1 MMIGLVMELTSKELE
16 ITKKEKEQSIKMLRG
31 YLIFSNILII
41 LETIYVNISSIN
53 KINTLLIIIMIL
65 LFIFRLILINTKY
78 KKKNSIYVFLYPI
91 LLSIVLVFSTGI
103 KIILFFNIIYGVI
116 IYLSIKGKFKNSKL
130 NNKVENKSLI
140 IGLITIS
147 GPATLNIDTSINF
160 TIIVL
165 FFLVMLTEVANYVF
179 YNHYED
185 WINKQSINYK

>member
-78 KKKNSIYVFLYPI
+78 KKKIVYMFSYIRYYY
-91 LLSIVLVFSTGI
+91 LLF
-103 KIILFFNIIYGVI
+103 
-116 IYLSIKGKFKNSKL
+116 
-130 NNKVENKSLI
+130 
-140 IGLITIS
+140 
-147 GPATLNIDTSINF
+147 
-160 TIIVL
+160 
-165 FFLVMLTEVANYVF
+165 
-179 YNHYED
+179 
-185 WINKQSINYK
+185 